1 MNKLERLKSINSF
14 DEIVK
19 NDLVCDIL
27 EDVTKYQYT
36 NPTDNIIRYNGNS
49 TYSEIINIETDKDYG
64 IIFLENIAIPN
75 VTTIVIIKFL
85 QIKSVLYTEDDFI
98 HGHGTRHVVFSV
110 IPFEY
115 SNEQLNILTIHEI
128 EHFYNEETVEK
139 YYNKGLCLTNPEST
153 DSFVG
158 SIKIYYKV
166 L

>member
-14 DEIVK
+14 DERVK

-36 NPTDNIIRYNGNS
+36 NPTDNIIKYNGNS
-49 TYSEIINIETDKDYG
+49 TYSPIINIETDKDYG
-64 IIFLENIAIPN
+64 IIFLENLAIPN

-115 SNEQLNILTIHEI
+115 SNEQLNTLTIHEI
-128 EHFYNEETVEK
+128 EHVYNEQSVEK